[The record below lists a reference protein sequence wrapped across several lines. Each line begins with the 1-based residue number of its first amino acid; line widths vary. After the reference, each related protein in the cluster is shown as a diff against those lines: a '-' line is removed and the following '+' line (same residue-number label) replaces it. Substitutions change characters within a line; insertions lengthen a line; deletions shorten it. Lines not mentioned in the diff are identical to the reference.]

1 MKEEIHTMPKT
12 SLYNMQG
19 VAIGEVELSDAI
31 FAAPINTAA
40 MHLVVRSILANKR
53 QGTQSALTRG
63 EVRGGGRKIYRQK
76 GTGNARHHGNRAPQ
90 FRHGGVVFAPK
101 PRDYV
106 INVPKKVRRLAF
118 KSALTSKLNAGEIIV
133 VDNITLEQPKTRLMA
148 GVLTHFPLSGNTMLV
163 LPGRD
168 ETILRASGNIPG
180 LNTFFVN
187 TLNVYDIL
195 RAGKIILT
203 QEALKGVEEVYA

>member
-1 MKEEIHTMPKT
+1 MKEEINTMPKT
-12 SLYNMQG
+12 SLYNMEG
-19 VAIGEVELSDAI
+19 AAIGEVELSEEI

-118 KSALTSKLNAGEIIV
+118 KSAMTSKLNAGEIIV
-133 VDNITLEQPKTRLMA
+133 VDEIALKEAKTKLMA
-148 GVLTHFPLSGNTMLV
+148 KVLKDLKAERKALVV
-163 LPGRD
+163 LPEKD
-168 ETILRASGNIPG
+168 ETVVRATANLAEASTIY
-180 LNTFFVN
+180 VN
-187 TLNVYDIL
+187 TLNVYEIL
-195 RAGKIILT
+195 NAGKVILT
-203 QEALKGVEEVYA
+203 KAAVKAVEEVYA